1 MHTERPPF
9 DARLGLRQS
18 EPHRRR
24 TRHVVCCMAGRS
36 RPLHA
41 LLLLG
46 CLRTTTPALRCTHT
60 NTHTH
65 VDTHT
70 HTHTQA
76 HTVTP
81 SAQCVSSRCMS
92 HAQVMLVAFQ
102 IMLANSTVGMLEA
115 LVPHHL
121 HTVYHLGPYVRI
133 GATHTRACSRAR
145 TRSRTLMHARTD
157 SDTRTRTHA
166 RTHAPIHPK
175 FISGMRSARSQQP

>member
-70 HTHTQA
+70 HTHTGA
-76 HTVTP
+76 HGDPGRAIRIVAIYVQRAGYARGVPNYACKLNGWHARGSRAAPP
-81 SAQCVSSRCMS
+81 SHRVPPWAVRARRRNT
-92 HAQVMLVAFQ
+92 HALVAA
-102 IMLANSTVGMLEA
+102 LAHA
-115 LVPHHL
+115 LAR
-121 HTVYHLGPYVRI
+121 TC
-133 GATHTRACSRAR
+133 TRAR
-145 TRSRTLMHARTD
+145 TATHAHA
-157 SDTRTRTHA
+157 RTHA
-166 RTHAPIHPK
+166 RTLP
-175 FISGMRSARSQQP
+175 FIPSSSVA